1 MKIEMIKLF
10 INQNFQKLENI
21 YNADIAKDLQLMKVI
36 IQFVKIKV
44 VYQIN

>member
-1 MKIEMIKLF
+1 MIKLF